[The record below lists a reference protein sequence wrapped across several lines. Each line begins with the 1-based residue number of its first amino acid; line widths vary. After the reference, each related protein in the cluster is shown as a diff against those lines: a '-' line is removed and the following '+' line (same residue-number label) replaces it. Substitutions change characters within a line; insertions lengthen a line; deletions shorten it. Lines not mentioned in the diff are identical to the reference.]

1 MKRLSK
7 DTRLL
12 VWEKYDKKCAYCGVD
27 LEYKKMQVDHI
38 EPKFRGFTDDAIK
51 SYNRTRGEDNLTNLN
66 PSCAR
71 CNRWK
76 STYTLEQFRTEISKQ
91 CERLKRDSNQYR
103 MALDYGLIKETSKD
117 VVFWFEQ
124 FTKKNN

>member
-7 DTRLL
+7 DIRLL
-12 VWEKYDKKCAYCGVD
+12 VWEKYGKKCAYCGVD

-38 EPKFRGFTDDAIK
+38 EPKFRGSTDEEVK
-51 SYNRTRGEDNLTNLN
+51 NYNRTKGEDGLSNLN

-76 STYTLEQFRTEISKQ
+76 STYTLEQFREEISKQ

-103 MALDYGLIKETSKD
+103 MAMDYGLIKETSKD
-117 VVFWFEQ
+117 VLFFFERFQ
-124 FTKKNN
+124 DIY

>member
-1 MKRLSK
+1 MGKQLSK
-7 DTRLL
+7 GVRVR
-12 VWEKYDKKCAYCGVD
+12 VWEKYGCKCAYCGID

-38 EPKFRGFTDDAIK
+38 EPKFRGFTDVEIEKYGRNKGSD
-51 SYNRTRGEDNLTNLN
+51 DLFNLN

-76 STYTLEQFRTEISKQ
+76 STYTLEQFREEISKQ

-103 MALDYGLIKETSKD
+103 MALDYGLITETRNQII
-117 VVFWFEQ
+117 FWFEK
-124 FTKKNN
+124 FKEL